1 MSDSAVYEGWVMHRR
16 LRPKVHRFKYRVF
29 ALLLDL
35 DDAARLDRLRLFGWN
50 RRGLFSFW
58 ERDHGPAN
66 FQKEWGGN
74 LRGWLDGLLAG
85 AGIAPGGGK
94 RVLCYPRIL
103 GHVFNPLSVW
113 FCDDDQG
120 ALKAIIYEVHNTYD
134 EGHAYVFPVSDA
146 ADGLVR
152 NDCAKDFYVSPFL
165 TKDCR
170 YHFRIAPPGDKIA
183 VAIHESEGGAAIL
196 NASFSGARRELTDRA
211 LLRLFLRYPLMTL
224 KVVAAIHFEAVR
236 LMLKG
241 VRRHAHAPLAEA
253 ATWKRNSPSP

>member
-1 MSDSAVYEGWVMHRR
+1 MANSAVYEGWVMHRR
-16 LRPKVHRFKYRVF
+16 LRPRVHRFKYRVF

-35 DDAARLDRLRLFGWN
+35 DELPLLARQLRLFAWN
-50 RRGLFSFW
+50 RRGLFSFR
-58 ERDHGPAN
+58 ESDHGPA
-66 FQKEWGGN
+66 QGGD
-74 LRGWLDGLLAG
+74 LRLWLDGLLAG
-85 AGIAPGGGK
+85 AGIAPGGPK

-113 FCDDDQG
+113 FCDDEAG

-134 EGHAYVFPVSDA
+134 EGHVYVFAASGA

-165 TKDCR
+165 SKDCR
-170 YHFRIAPPGDKIA
+170 YHFRIAPPGDRIA
-183 VAIHESEGGAAIL
+183 VAIHQSEGGDAIL
-196 NASFSGARRELTDRA
+196 NASFSGARRELTDGT

-253 ATWKRNSPSP
+253 GTWKRNLR

>member
-1 MSDSAVYEGWVMHRR
+1 MHRR

-29 ALLLDL
+29 SLLIDL
-35 DDAARLDRLRLFGWN
+35 DELPRLDRLRLFGWN
-50 RRGLFSFW
+50 RGALFGFHD
-58 ERDHGPAN
+58 RDHGPAG
-66 FQKEWGGN
+66 EN

-85 AGIAPGGGK
+85 AGIAPGGAK

-113 FCDDDQG
+113 FCDDDAG

-134 EGHAYVFPVSDA
+134 EGHAYVFAVT
-146 ADGLVR
+146 DGALVR
-152 NDCAKDFYVSPFL
+152 NDCAKNFYVSPFL

-170 YHFRIAPPGDKIA
+170 YHFRIAPPGKTVA

-196 NASFSGARRELTDRA
+196 NASFSGARRELGDGA

-253 ATWKRNSPSP
+253 ATWKRTP